1 MIEFA
6 PGLWDIAD
14 RSLQWI
20 GRGATG
26 LVLKRPSR
34 GDESATYAVTGG
46 ALVCAVFGG
55 VVGFTLSH
63 ASQDTDAIGGT
74 MLGGSLGV
82 CLGIIFGSFVVAV
95 DSAIKDLLRSLNS
108 Q

>member
-63 ASQDTDAIGGT
+63 ASQDTGAIGGT
-74 MLGGSLGV
+74 ILGGSLGV

-108 Q
+108 K

>member
-1 MIEFA
+1 MNEFV

-26 LVLKRPSR
+26 VLRKRPSK

-46 ALVCAVFGG
+46 ALVCTVLGAL
-55 VVGFTLSH
+55 VGFTLSNPLH
-63 ASQDTDAIGGT
+63 DIGAIGGT
-74 MLGGSLGV
+74 ILGGSLGV
-82 CLGIIFGSFVVAV
+82 CLGIIFGAFVVTV
-95 DSAIKDLLRSLNS
+95 DSIITDLLRSLNS
-108 Q
+108 K